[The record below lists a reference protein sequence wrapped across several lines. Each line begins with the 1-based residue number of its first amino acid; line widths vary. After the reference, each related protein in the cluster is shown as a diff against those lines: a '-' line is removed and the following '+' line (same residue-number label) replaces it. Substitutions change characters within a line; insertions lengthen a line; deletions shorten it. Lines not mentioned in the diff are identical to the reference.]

1 MKTLKESFRMPTPVK
16 ITGRSSSITNSFVNS
31 IIPVISP
38 TEAQISRA
46 LDILEISHTDM
57 TCAYCG
63 DRSTEWDHLNP
74 LVANKQATGFISEIE
89 NLVPACGKCNQSKG
103 NKPWRDWMVS
113 GARLSPKTRRIA
125 DIDRRIKILG
135 EYEKRN
141 KPSQFD
147 FRSVVGSE
155 KWDAYWEDWHKV
167 QDAMKDAQCL
177 AEEIRLAVHK
187 AAKDK
192 PQSPLEGKG

>member
-1 MKTLKESFRMPTPVK
+1 MKTLKESFSMPKPMK

-31 IIPVISP
+31 ITPVIAP
-38 TEAQISRA
+38 TVEQIGRA
-46 LDILEISHTDM
+46 LDILEISHRDM
-57 TCAYCG
+57 RCAYCG

-103 NKPWRDWMVS
+103 NKSWRDWMVG
-113 GARLSPKTRRIA
+113 GARLSPKTRRVA
-125 DIDRRIKILG
+125 DIERRMKLLE
-135 EYEKRN
+135 EYEKQN
-141 KPSQFD
+141 KPRQFD
-147 FRSVVGSE
+147 FRSIVGSE
-155 KWDAYWEDWHKV
+155 KWDFYWEDWHKV
-167 QDAMKDAQCL
+167 QNAMKDAQRL

-192 PQSPLEGKG
+192 TQTSIEGKD